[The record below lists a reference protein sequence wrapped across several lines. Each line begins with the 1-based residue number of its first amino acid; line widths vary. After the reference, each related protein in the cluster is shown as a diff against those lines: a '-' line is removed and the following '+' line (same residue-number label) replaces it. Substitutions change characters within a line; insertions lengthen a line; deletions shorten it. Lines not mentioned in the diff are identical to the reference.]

1 MRVLVNGQR
10 ETLEEGIT
18 VTGLLDKLGVRVEI
32 VAVELNGEVLA
43 RSEFNSRPLS
53 EDDRVEI
60 VTFVGGG

>member
-32 VAVELNGEVLA
+32 VAVELNGEVRA

-53 EDDRVEI
+53 EDDRVEF